1 MLWLFTQMFLLCAGS
16 FLAGSLL
23 AWLPMRAVVRRLRAE
38 LAASR
43 RPVAALAAPAVVVV
57 PEPRAEAGLDE
68 ESEVDFP
75 ESGHEDFAPESE
87 SEADL
92 PVKGNSKSRIFHTE
106 ASPYYR
112 RMKGDVR
119 FRSAEEAERAGYTA
133 WSPRTRSQLA
143 GSAQ

>member
-1 MLWLFTQMFLLCAGS
+1 VLWLFTQMFVLCAGA

-23 AWLPMRAVVRRLRAE
+23 TWLPMRAVARRLRAE
-38 LAASR
+38 LAASP
-43 RPVAALAAPAVVVV
+43 RPLTALPQSAVVVL
-57 PEPRAEAGLDE
+57 PEQRTEVAEPVRRTEIA
-68 ESEVDFP
+68 ESEVD
-75 ESGHEDFAPESE
+75 ET
-87 SEADL
+87 EAEL

-106 ASPYYR
+106 TSPYYR

-133 WSPRTRSQLA
+133 WSPRSRSQLA